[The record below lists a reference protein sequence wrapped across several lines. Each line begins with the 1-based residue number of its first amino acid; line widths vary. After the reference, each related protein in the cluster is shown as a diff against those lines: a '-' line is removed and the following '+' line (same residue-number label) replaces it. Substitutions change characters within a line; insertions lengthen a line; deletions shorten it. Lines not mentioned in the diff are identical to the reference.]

1 MKIFAHSQ
9 TIPERTSK
17 ATAAFAVL
25 LTAILLIV
33 AGTAHAQSTVPAAP
47 TGLSA
52 TMVSHDSVTLGWDD
66 PGDDSITGYV
76 VLRRNVNTQDP
87 GVFTTIESN
96 TGSAATSYTDSTVSP
111 ENSYVYR
118 VKAINPAGTSP
129 QSNYV
134 NVDTPAALPDAPTGL
149 TATSVSHESVTL
161 GWDDPGDDSITGYM
175 VLRRNVE
182 TQDPGVFTTI
192 NSNTGSAATSYTD
205 STVNPETRYTYR
217 VKAINPAGTSPQSN
231 YVNVDTPAAP
241 PAAPTGLSATTV
253 SHDSVT
259 LGWDD
264 PGDDSITGYVVQRHD
279 VDTQDPGVFATI
291 ESNTGSPATSY
302 TDSTVSAENSYVY
315 RVQAINPAGT
325 SPQSNH
331 VDVTTE
337 AEPPNPGSKPPAD
350 QGNTPRQAT
359 STDATLSALTVDGTS
374 VAGFDSETT
383 SYQYGVASTV
393 TQVTVATTT
402 TNSSAT
408 VSFSPADAETGT
420 AGHQVDLSAGSNSVT
435 ITVTAEDTTTTE
447 EYTLSVNRGVTTTF
461 GWKASDDFDTLV
473 AAGNEAP
480 YGIWSDGT
488 TMWVTDVDDI
498 KIYAYNLSTKA
509 RDSSKD
515 FDTLA
520 AAGNL
525 SSRGIWSDGT
535 TMWVADETYDKLYAY
550 TISTKAH
557 DSSKDFDTLDA
568 AGNENPTSIWSDGI
582 TMWVADSG
590 DDKLYAYN
598 LSTKAR
604 DSSKDF
610 DTLIA
615 AGNENPTGIWSDGT
629 TMWVADFV
637 DDKNY
642 AYNLST
648 KARDSSKDFDTLGAA
663 GNNRP
668 ICLWSDGTTMWVS
681 DFDDDKL
688 YSYNVPSSNATLST
702 LTVDGTSVTGF
713 ASDRTAYQYGV
724 GHAVT
729 QVTVAAT
736 TGHASATVAFSPADA
751 STTTPG
757 HQVDLSA
764 GSNDV
769 TITVTAQDTTT
780 TKTYTLSVNRGVT
793 TAYGWK
799 AADDFDTLIDAGN
812 DDPIGTWSDRD
823 TMWVSDKTDGK
834 IYAYSMSTK
843 ARDLSEDFDTLDAAG
858 NNDPTGIW
866 SYGNTM
872 WVADSTD
879 DKLYAYNLSTKA
891 RDSSKDFETL
901 DAANNNYP

>member
-535 TMWVADETYDKLYAY
+535 TMWVADETYDKLY
-550 TISTKAH
+550 
-557 DSSKDFDTLDA
+557 
-568 AGNENPTSIWSDGI
+568 
-582 TMWVADSG
+582 
-590 DDKLYAYN
+590 
-598 LSTKAR
+598 
-604 DSSKDF
+604 
-610 DTLIA
+610 
-615 AGNENPTGIWSDGT
+615 
-629 TMWVADFV
+629 
-637 DDKNY
+637 
-642 AYNLST
+642 
-648 KARDSSKDFDTLGAA
+648 
-663 GNNRP
+663 
-668 ICLWSDGTTMWVS
+668 
-681 DFDDDKL
+681 
-688 YSYNVPSSNATLST
+688 SYNVPSSNATLST

-729 QVTVAAT
+729 QVTVAATT